1 MPDWNLLASS
11 HTLQI
16 KNFAF
21 SGGENVDITLHCRTL
36 GTLNAARDN
45 AVLLLHGTTGS
56 SVQFLQPGMADALFD
71 KGQPLDHARY
81 FLVLPDAIGHGES
94 SKPSTTGGGS
104 FPQYS
109 YTDIVNA
116 QHRLIREEF
125 HIERLRL
132 ILGTSMGGMN
142 TWMWGYL
149 YPDMAKALMPIAC
162 LPQKLAGRN
171 LLFRRL
177 MLAIIEDGTTYREG
191 STQLPPM
198 SVGLAWNIFQMMVSS
213 ATKLERELTSPEAAD
228 RHIADIIEKGKSNPA
243 LDVLW
248 EFRASFDY
256 DPAGHLKRILAPVLN
271 VNFADDEIN
280 APGFPS
286 SEALITSLP
295 NGRLVIVEAGQ
306 KSEGHQTLSKA
317 EVWQSY
323 VADLLATTG

>member
-1 MPDWNLLASS
+1 MPDWNSLASS
-11 HTLQI
+11 HTLQV
-16 KNFAF
+16 KQFAF
-21 SGGENVDITLHCRTL
+21 SDGENLDITLHCRTL
-36 GTLNAARDN
+36 GALNPAKDN

-56 SVQFLQPGMADALFD
+56 SLQFLQPSMADALFD
-71 KGQPLDHARY
+71 KGQPLDCARY
-81 FLVLPDAIGHGES
+81 FLILPDAIGHGES
-94 SKPSTTGGGS
+94 SKPSTTGGAS

-116 QHRLIREEF
+116 QHRLIREKF
-125 HIERLRL
+125 NIESLRL

-149 YPDMAKALMPIAC
+149 YPDAAKALMPIAC
-162 LPQKLAGRN
+162 LPQRLAGRN

-177 MLAIIEDGTTYREG
+177 MLAMIEDGTTYRES
-191 STQLPPM
+191 STQPPPM

-213 ATKLERELTSPEAAD
+213 AATLERELTSPEAAD
-228 RHIADIIEKGKSNPA
+228 RHITDIIEKGKSNPA

-256 DPAGHLKRILAPVLN
+256 DPARHLKQILAPLLN

-280 APGFPS
+280 APGLSS

-295 NGRLVIVEAGQ
+295 NGRLVIVDAGD
-306 KSEGHQTLSKA
+306 KSLGHQTLFKA
-317 EVWQSY
+317 EVWQSH
-323 VADLLATTG
+323 VAQLLVATD